1 MRERLSQ
8 EQWHVIERTDTD
20 FLSRCEAFKAEGQMA
35 AHAMEYSPIEALRAL
50 EAASGHLAAMTGAQT
65 DRMMRDDGWRLLS
78 IGRYIERLSMLSAAL
93 ARGFET
99 GAVLENGGFSAMVAL
114 FDSTITFHAQYQQ
127 RRDIPALLD
136 LLVLDHDNPR
146 SLSWVMHTL
155 KNRLAQL
162 ADSTSGDV
170 SDLAS
175 NLCEPHHWALTGA
188 DTAQASP
195 DSRTGYTTLIEQ
207 LKNCQSSAFELSDH
221 ISRRY
226 FSHATSASLSLGT

>member
-1 MRERLSQ
+1 
-8 EQWHVIERTDTD
+8 
-20 FLSRCEAFKAEGQMA
+20 
-35 AHAMEYSPIEALRAL
+35 
-50 EAASGHLAAMTGAQT
+50 
-65 DRMMRDDGWRLLS
+65 
-78 IGRYIERLSMLSAAL
+78 MLSAAL

-99 GAVLENGGFSAMVAL
+99 GAVLEDSGFSAMVAL

-136 LLVLDHDNPR
+136 LLVLDRDNPR

-170 SDLAS
+170 SALVS
-175 NLCEPHHWALTGA
+175 NLCEPHHWGHWALTGA
-188 DTAQASP
+188 DTDRASP
-195 DSRTGYTTLIEQ
+195 ENRTGYAPLVEQ

-226 FSHATSASLSLGT
+226 FSHAMSASLSLGT